1 MLELCAHLTLWH
13 RLPQHIL
20 VGHLISIGVD
30 GTLNAGRRATPQDK
44 QECFL
49 QDPQLPRALK
59 NKTIELTPTCD
70 ILDCLEQI

>member
-1 MLELCAHLTLWH
+1 
-13 RLPQHIL
+13 
-20 VGHLISIGVD
+20 VD

-59 NKTIELTPTCD
+59 NKTIELTLTCD